1 MARARREAKSAF
13 TEDEIV
19 GVMRTILSGPAP
31 GVVLGPGD
39 DAALVEL
46 GRHTGVLTADMLV
59 EGVHF
64 DRDATTPQDLGF
76 KALSVNVSDVAAMG
90 GSPRFAVVSLAL
102 TEDVEAGWVVELY
115 GGLREAAGEYGM
127 SVVGGDTSRAPVV
140 VISIAVTGEV
150 AVGRAVTRSGAKP
163 GDRLAVTGTLGGS
176 SAGLRL
182 LRVDPR
188 RIRGAAASERARA
201 LIAAHVRPLARV
213 GEGQT
218 LAQAGA
224 TAMIDVSDGLAL
236 DLARLCRAS
245 GTAAAVRL
253 ASVPVAPGLDEL
265 RALIGADPLEL
276 ALGGGEDY
284 ELLVALPRDAIEP
297 ARALL
302 AERFGTPLTEIGE
315 LRAGEGI
322 VAVEADG
329 SERALVP
336 SGWDHFASSR

>member
-19 GVMRTILSGPAP
+19 GVMRTILGGPAP

-46 GRHTGVLTADMLV
+46 GRHIGVLTADMLV

-64 DRDATTPQDLGF
+64 DRDAMSPRDLGF
-76 KALSVNVSDVAAMG
+76 KALSVNVSDIAAMG

-102 TEDVEAGWVVELY
+102 TQDVDAGWVVELY

-140 VISIAVTGEV
+140 VLSIAVTGEV
-150 AVGRAVTRSGAKP
+150 AMGQAVTRAGARP

-176 SAGLRL
+176 AAGLRL
-182 LRVDPR
+182 MRVDPR
-188 RIRGAAASERARA
+188 RILGAAAAERARA
-201 LIAAHVRPLARV
+201 LIASHVRPLARV

-224 TAMIDVSDGLAL
+224 TAMIDVSDGLGL

-253 ASVPVAPGLDEL
+253 ASVPVTPEL
-265 RALIGADPLEL
+265 RGLIGADPLEL

-284 ELLVALPRDAIEP
+284 ELLVALPGEAFEP

-302 AERFGTPLTEIGE
+302 AERFGTPLTDIGE

-322 VAVEADG
+322 VAIDPDG
-329 SERALVP
+329 AERPLAP
-336 SGWDHFASSR
+336 TGWDHFASSP

>member
-1 MARARREAKSAF
+1 MARVRRGAKSAF

-19 GVMRTILSGPAP
+19 GVMRTILGGPAP

-39 DAALVEL
+39 DAALVDL

-64 DRDATTPQDLGF
+64 DRDAMAPRDLGF
-76 KALSVNVSDVAAMG
+76 KAISVNVSDVAAMG

-102 TEDVEAGWVVELY
+102 TADVDAGWVVELY

-140 VISIAVTGEV
+140 VLSVAVTGEV
-150 AVGRAVTRSGAKP
+150 AVGRAVTRSGARP

-176 SAGLRL
+176 AAGLRL

-188 RIRGAAASERARA
+188 RIRGAAAAERARG
-201 LIAAHVRPLARV
+201 LIASHVRPLARA

-224 TAMIDVSDGLAL
+224 TAMIDVSDGLTL

-245 GTAAAVRL
+245 GAAAAVRL
-253 ASVPVAPGLDEL
+253 ASVPVTPGLDEL
-265 RALIGADPLEL
+265 RGLLGADPLEL

-284 ELLVALPRDAIEP
+284 ELLVALPGDAFEP

-302 AERFGTPLTEIGE
+302 AERFGTPLTDIGE

-322 VAVEADG
+322 VAIEPDG
-329 SERALVP
+329 AERPLATT
-336 SGWDHFASSR
+336 GWDHFASSR